1 MATVTKETGRIQ
13 TVAADGTSYEVIE
26 LTDFIEVATLGSS
39 RREWQPG
46 LRSLMLR
53 NGQNVN
59 SLGNDEFE
67 VVTSGLRLRK
77 AK

>member
-1 MATVTKETGRIQ
+1 MATKTKETGRIQ
-13 TVAADGTSYEVIE
+13 AVAADGTHYEIIE
-26 LTDFIEVATLGSS
+26 LTDFIEVSTLGSS
-39 RREWQPG
+39 SREWQPG

-59 SLGNDEFE
+59 SLGDDEFE
-67 VVTSGLRLRK
+67 VGTSGLRLRK